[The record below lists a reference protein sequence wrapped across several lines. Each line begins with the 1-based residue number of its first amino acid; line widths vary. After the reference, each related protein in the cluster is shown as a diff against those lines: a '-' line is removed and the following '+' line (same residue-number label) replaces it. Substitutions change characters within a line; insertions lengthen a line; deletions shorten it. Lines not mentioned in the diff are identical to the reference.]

1 MFNQSS
7 GRGVLVW
14 SEVRVHVA
22 RHSWVPAAD
31 VYRIASGWIVK
42 VELAAV
48 RPEDVTVAID
58 GNSLRIYGV
67 RHDLLVES
75 GIGRRCESLEIPY
88 GRFERRFE
96 LSGSLDRY
104 HVATE
109 FRDGMLL
116 VKIVAEE
123 SR

>member
-1 MFNQSS
+1 MFFQSP
-7 GRGVLVW
+7 GRGVVVW

-22 RHSWVPAAD
+22 GNSWVPAAD
-31 VYRIASGWIVK
+31 VYRVASGWVVK

-48 RPEDVTVAID
+48 RSEDVTVEID

-67 RHDLLVES
+67 RQDWLVES
-75 GIGRRCESLEIPY
+75 RIGRRCESLEIPY

-96 LSGSLDRY
+96 LAGSLDRY